1 MKNNKIFIA
10 LILAGLA
17 FGACSGNKKATSSA
31 DSSTVSAATD
41 SAVKDTTKVSAAD
54 STHSFRND
62 RGTDSVSAGK
72 SVPAK
77 P

>member
-1 MKNNKIFIA
+1 MKSNKIFIA
-10 LILAGLA
+10 LALAGLT
-17 FGACSGNKKATSSA
+17 FSACSGNKKEHLNA
-31 DSSTVSAATD
+31 DSSTTTD
-41 SAVKDTTKVSAAD
+41 AVNDSVNADTSVKQAD
-54 STHSFRND
+54 STRSFRND